1 MVSQSSASFQSTV
14 TDTNLTRCSS
24 LRSNISYHNYAS
36 STSSFSS
43 IASSSASLRRTIVPL
58 YNLQAHNVMTNLIVD
73 AGTDAKIAKF
83 QRRGIILIDLVSLEP
98 VEVWGDVSSYTGRN
112 SVNMTVDDH
121 QSSPVQNSTFS
132 STPPVQVHA
141 PTRHLNA
148 NSSAISLHSVKRK
161 SADSSYLNVVH
172 TQPQHHSPQPTAFSA
187 IGTDSTP
194 TLPIPQ
200 PQSPGQTKRSIF
212 GKLFQT
218 GSNKKVAVVS
228 DASVVI
234 SQPLQELPQTTPRPS
249 YQQTHGFSVSTRK
262 SEKGHTR
269 NTSLTTL
276 ATPLKSVLKNNKPKL
291 SRIMG
296 SSSSSSSNVNN
307 SLEGQGVGLGIPSPG
322 VGEKNL
328 PSPNMSASSLA
339 TTNEGVEVG
348 SVIHNPSSATPQ
360 VLLHPPTHSHQ
371 QSPCS
376 AMFQTQLQQLQ
387 SRPPVLGIQPTYV
400 SALGSS
406 SLLCPSDL
414 KKTKALMYVWL
425 VRKWLKRS
433 NHHNEH
439 GLSFSGVTSRG
450 GIFSGLNA
458 KGREDGHNLHSDEPG
473 AGFEVR
479 FEWKRGK
486 VKGSGRG
493 RRGGSGRRQSLAT
506 MRKWD
511 DSEGPEDP
519 HLRSVPTDKS
529 LDSKLGHK
537 RLSSSSAK
545 SGRSIGN
552 EVGELGPENGEETPR
567 RASGQPKNAVVSGL
581 DVSELAADGGVGR
594 DDGEESDPEDSETP
608 WVCTLKIKR
617 TVPSFSTSNGR
628 PSQARK
634 DSGEEF
640 LKLKVGTLSPMP
652 HHPKVVAMLKVPF
665 PLPDVEVERLNLRR
679 RVLGSIPGQGGVNEL
694 GETRLPLLTP
704 SESNQEDKYRG
715 LELSAEELKD
725 IVCSTAL
732 WLIVRQG
739 TGGVGRVSR
748 KGDGWK
754 LRS

>member
-1 MVSQSSASFQSTV
+1 
-14 TDTNLTRCSS
+14 
-24 LRSNISYHNYAS
+24 
-36 STSSFSS
+36 
-43 IASSSASLRRTIVPL
+43 
-58 YNLQAHNVMTNLIVD
+58 MTNVIVD

-83 QRRGIILIDLVSLEP
+83 QRRGIVLIDLVSLEP
-98 VEVWGDVSSYTGRN
+98 VEVWGDVSSHTGRN

-132 STPPVQVHA
+132 GTPPVQVHTPA
-141 PTRHLNA
+141 RHLNA
-148 NSSAISLHSVKRK
+148 NSSAISLHSVNRK

-172 TQPQHHSPQPTAFSA
+172 TQPQHHSPQPAAFSA

-200 PQSPGQTKRSIF
+200 PQSLGQTKRNIF

-218 GSNKKVAVVS
+218 SSNKKLAVVS
-228 DASVVI
+228 DASSISASVVI

-249 YQQTHGFSVSTRK
+249 YQQAHGFSVSTRK
-262 SEKGHTR
+262 SGTGHTR
-269 NTSLTTL
+269 NTSLT
-276 ATPLKSVLKNNKPKL
+276 AFAAPLKSVLKNNKPKL
-291 SRIMG
+291 SRITG

-307 SLEGQGVGLGIPSPG
+307 SLEGQGACLGIPSPG

-371 QSPCS
+371 PSPCS

-433 NHHNEH
+433 NHHDEH
-439 GLSFSGVTSRG
+439 GLSFPGVTSRG

-458 KGREDGHNLHSDEPG
+458 KGREDEHHLYPDEPG

-506 MRKWD
+506 KREWD

-519 HLRSVPTDKS
+519 QLKSVPTDKS

-537 RLSSSSAK
+537 RFSSSSAK
-545 SGRSIGN
+545 SGRS
-552 EVGELGPENGEETPR
+552 EVGEFGPEYSEETPR
-567 RASGQPKNAVVSGL
+567 RASRQPKSAVNPGP
-581 DVSELAADGGVGR
+581 DISELAADGGNGR

-617 TVPSFSTSNGR
+617 AVPSFSTSNGF

-634 DSGEEF
+634 DNGEEV

-665 PLPDVEVERLNLRR
+665 PLPDVEVERLSLRR

-704 SESNQEDKYRG
+704 SESNQEDEYRG

>member
-1 MVSQSSASFQSTV
+1 M
-14 TDTNLTRCSS
+14 
-24 LRSNISYHNYAS
+24 
-36 STSSFSS
+36 
-43 IASSSASLRRTIVPL
+43 RRTIVPL
-58 YNLQAHNVMTNLIVD
+58 YNLQAHNVMTNVIVD

-83 QRRGIILIDLVSLEP
+83 QRRGIVLIDLVSLEP
-98 VEVWGDVSSYTGRN
+98 VEVWGDVSFCTGRN

-121 QSSPVQNSTFS
+121 QSSTVQNSAFS
-132 STPPVQVHA
+132 GTPSGQVLTPA
-141 PTRHLNA
+141 RHLNA
-148 NSSAISLHSVKRK
+148 NSSSISLHSVKRK

-172 TQPQHHSPQPTAFSA
+172 TQPQHHSPQPAASSA
-187 IGTDSTP
+187 TGTDSTP
-194 TLPIPQ
+194 ALPISQ
-200 PQSPGQTKRSIF
+200 PQSLGQTKRNIF

-218 GSNKKVAVVS
+218 GSNKKLAVVS
-228 DASVVI
+228 DASSISASVVI
-234 SQPLQELPQTTPRPS
+234 SQPLQSQTTPPS
-249 YQQTHGFSVSTRK
+249 YQQKHGFSVSTHK
-262 SEKGHTR
+262 SEKVHTR
-269 NTSLTTL
+269 NTSLTTF
-276 ATPLKSVLKNNKPKL
+276 AAPLKSVLKNNKPKL
-291 SRIMG
+291 SRITG

-307 SLEGQGVGLGIPSPG
+307 SLEGQGVGPGIPSSG
-322 VGEKNL
+322 VKEKNA

-339 TTNEGVEVG
+339 TTNEGIEVG

-371 QSPCS
+371 PSPCS

-406 SLLCPSDL
+406 SLLGPSDL

-425 VRKWLKRS
+425 VKKWLKRS
-433 NHHNEH
+433 THHDEH
-439 GLSFSGVTSRG
+439 GLSFPGVTSRG

-458 KGREDGHNLHSDEPG
+458 KGREDEHYLHSDESG

-493 RRGGSGRRQSLAT
+493 RRGGSGRRRSLAT
-506 MRKWD
+506 MREWD
-511 DSEGPEDP
+511 DSEGPEEP
-519 HLRSVPTDKS
+519 HLKSVPTDKS
-529 LDSKLGHK
+529 LDTKPGQK
-537 RLSSSSAK
+537 RLSSLSAQ
-545 SGRSIGN
+545 SGRSIGS
-552 EVGELGPENGEETPR
+552 EAGELGFEDGEETPR
-567 RASGQPKNAVVSGL
+567 RTSKQLKSVVVLGP
-581 DVSELAADGGVGR
+581 DMSESAAYGGGGR

-617 TVPSFSTSNGR
+617 AVSSFSTSNGL

-634 DSGEEF
+634 DNGEEV

-694 GETRLPLLTP
+694 GETRLPLSTLRDVGS
-704 SESNQEDKYRG
+704 SEGNQEDKYRG

-739 TGGVGRVSR
+739 TGGVGRISR

>member
-1 MVSQSSASFQSTV
+1 
-14 TDTNLTRCSS
+14 
-24 LRSNISYHNYAS
+24 
-36 STSSFSS
+36 
-43 IASSSASLRRTIVPL
+43 
-58 YNLQAHNVMTNLIVD
+58 
-73 AGTDAKIAKF
+73 
-83 QRRGIILIDLVSLEP
+83 
-98 VEVWGDVSSYTGRN
+98 
-112 SVNMTVDDH
+112 
-121 QSSPVQNSTFS
+121 
-132 STPPVQVHA
+132 
-141 PTRHLNA
+141 
-148 NSSAISLHSVKRK
+148 
-161 SADSSYLNVVH
+161 
-172 TQPQHHSPQPTAFSA
+172 
-187 IGTDSTP
+187 
-194 TLPIPQ
+194 
-200 PQSPGQTKRSIF
+200 
-212 GKLFQT
+212 
-218 GSNKKVAVVS
+218 
-228 DASVVI
+228 
-234 SQPLQELPQTTPRPS
+234 
-249 YQQTHGFSVSTRK
+249 
-262 SEKGHTR
+262 
-269 NTSLTTL
+269 
-276 ATPLKSVLKNNKPKL
+276 
-291 SRIMG
+291 
-296 SSSSSSSNVNN
+296 
-307 SLEGQGVGLGIPSPG
+307 LEGQGVGLGIPSPG

-371 QSPCS
+371 PSPCS
-376 AMFQTQLQQLQ
+376 AVFQTQLQQLQ

-439 GLSFSGVTSRG
+439 GLSFPGVTNRG

-458 KGREDGHNLHSDEPG
+458 KGREDEHHLHSDEPG

-519 HLRSVPTDKS
+519 HLRSVPADKS

-552 EVGELGPENGEETPR
+552 EVGELDPENGEETPR
-567 RASGQPKNAVVSGL
+567 RASGKPKNAVVLGL
-581 DVSELAADGGVGR
+581 DVSELAADGGGGR

-628 PSQARK
+628 PIQARK
-634 DSGEEF
+634 DSGEEV

-665 PLPDVEVERLNLRR
+665 PLPDVEIERLNLRR

-694 GETRLPLLTP
+694 GETRLPSFTP
-704 SESNQEDKYRG
+704 SESNQEDKRRG